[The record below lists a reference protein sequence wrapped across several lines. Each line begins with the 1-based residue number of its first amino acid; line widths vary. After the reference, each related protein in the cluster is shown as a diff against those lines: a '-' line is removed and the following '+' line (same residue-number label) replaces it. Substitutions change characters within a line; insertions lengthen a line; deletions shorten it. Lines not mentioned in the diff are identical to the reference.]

1 MDIRTAKAI
10 PIDEFLQRLG
20 YEVAKTVSSC
30 KWYQS
35 PTRIEK
41 TPSFKLTP
49 DATGW
54 FDHGTG
60 EGGNILDLAYRLKT
74 GLPAAKLDGGQ
85 VKAALAF
92 IENVVG
98 ATPSFE
104 LPPVRPSLLGT
115 FQAPAYNVIR
125 HQPFNAHGRSSSLSK
140 AALYLGSR
148 GINAERV
155 APYLEEVTYAGSD
168 GQERYG
174 FGMPNVSGG
183 FELRRHGDWVK
194 TAVGRKDVTIFRAAR
209 AVAPWHAFYSMI
221 DFCTFLTVDKPPVDA
236 YNYLIINSDS
246 LVGKAM
252 AYLEGLPAGFM
263 VHYPHDD
270 LAPIRRANPALAA
283 TMRNSGLEAYHR
295 LLDFLSAHGWSGSDK
310 LYLYTG
316 FKDWTE
322 AREQQL
328 GLQRL

>member
-1 MDIRTAKAI
+1 MDIKTAKAI
-10 PIDEFLQRLG
+10 PIDELLQRLG
-20 YEVAKTVSSC
+20 YEVAKTASGC
-30 KWYQS
+30 KWYRS

-49 DATGW
+49 DAAGW

-60 EGGNILDLAYRLKT
+60 EGGNILDLAYQLKT
-74 GLPAAKLDGGQ
+74 GLPAAKLDGEQ
-85 VKAALAF
+85 VKVALAF

-104 LPPVRPSLLGT
+104 RLPIRPSLPGT
-115 FQAPAYNVIR
+115 PQAPAYSVIR
-125 HQPFNAHGRSSSLSK
+125 HQPFSAYGRSSSLSK

-174 FGMPNVSGG
+174 FGMTNVSGG
-183 FELRRHGDWVK
+183 FELRRQGDWAK
-194 TAVGRKDVTIFRAAR
+194 TAVGRKDVTIFNAAR

-221 DFCTFLTVDKPPVDA
+221 DFCTFLSVDKPPVGA

-270 LAPIRRANPALAA
+270 LALIRKINPSLAA
-283 TMRNSGLEAYHR
+283 TMRNSGLEAYHK
-295 LLDFLSAHGWSGSDK
+295 LLDFLSAQGWISGNKS
-310 LYLYTG
+310 YLYTG

-328 GLQRL
+328 GLQRP